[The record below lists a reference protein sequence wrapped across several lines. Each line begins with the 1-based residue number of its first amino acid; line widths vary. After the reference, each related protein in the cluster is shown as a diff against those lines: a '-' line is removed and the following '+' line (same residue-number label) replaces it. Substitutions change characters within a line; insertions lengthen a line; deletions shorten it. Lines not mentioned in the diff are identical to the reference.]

1 METMVKRLSIG
12 GADGFIEGLC
22 SNVVSSGGTTMV
34 AGIGERMINELIALA
49 PATKDLICVVE
60 KKTYHQLTVLVI

>member
-22 SNVVSSGGTTMV
+22 GNVVSSGGTTRV
-34 AGIGERMINELIALA
+34 AALENA
-49 PATKDLICVVE
+49 
-60 KKTYHQLTVLVI
+60 